1 MHNCKLTHAQ
11 QHLLKAPSLALQ
23 SLDDFKLQRFSK
35 LDCTLAKS
43 YPLHSPT
50 WRRLQAKT
58 LQTLSCPRPF
68 KPCDSS
74 KTLQALALQP
84 PSLFSS
90 CKFSWKCMCKLDGF
104 KDNAHWKQNL
114 KRQTLKAALPAMW
127 CANVLICL
135 LNSQANQLKET
146 SNPLRT
152 LKPQTFWSTMII
164 ANMLLQRDSFKR
176 PWSLALQT
184 AQEATPARSQP
195 ERLMPWSQSKR
206 ANSKQLYK
214 VCWCPWMLLE
224 EPATNKT
231 EHQDCKRKPLHTW
244 NLQSFLALQSAKEAS
259 PEKEPALKGLL
270 PTPTNYS
277 SSNLPQIP
285 NLFGWNPIQW
295 IHTIWDT

>member
-1 MHNCKLTHAQ
+1 MTSSFKDSPSLTAL
-11 QHLLKAPSLALQ
+11 LLKATPCTLQ
-23 SLDDFKLQRFSK
+23 LEEDFK
-35 LDCTLAKS
+35 
-43 YPLHSPT
+43 
-50 WRRLQAKT
+50 
-58 LQTLSCPRPF
+58 PRPF
-68 KPCDSS
+68 KPFLFQDPSNPVTLQTHVQTFGLFKDSS
-74 KTLQALALQP
+74 SPCTPTPQSFQQLQVQLKVHVQAGWLQR
-84 PSLFSS
+84 L
-90 CKFSWKCMCKLDGF
+90 L
-104 KDNAHWKQNL
+104 KQIL

-152 LKPQTFWSTMII
+152 LKPQTIWSTMII

-224 EPATNKT
+224 EPTTNTWT
-231 EHQDCKRKPLHTW
+231 EHQHCKRKPLNTW